1 MCVCVCVC
9 VDAGWKSKDG
19 SVPKGDGSYKDL
31 TVKMEV
37 FLTSYAGKGM
47 AVIRTYFDLLLFYFE
62 GMLPS
67 YYLSA

>member
-1 MCVCVCVC
+1 MCVCVC

-19 SVPKGDGSYKDL
+19 SVPKGGGSYKDL

-47 AVIRTYFDLLLFYFE
+47 AVIRTYFALFCFILKGCYPLIIC
-62 GMLPS
+62 LPD
-67 YYLSA
+67 